1 MDKYLATVHV
11 KDNRKYIGFG
21 DKVIKILIFGDNPRQ
36 KLENH
41 LYSLKIYSFKIE
53 ELTKVYKG
61 VCLEEIDEILE

>member
-11 KDNRKYIGFG
+11 KDNRKYIGLG
-21 DKVIKILIFGDNPRQ
+21 DKVIKILIFGDKPRQ

-41 LYSLKIYSFKIE
+41 LYRLKIYNFKIE

-61 VCLEEIDEILE
+61 VCLEEIDEILD